1 VSSQS
6 ADVCIIGAGISGLVD
21 AILMAETGRK
31 VVVLEQHSIPGGY
44 LQQFKRKRTV
54 FDVGFHYM
62 GSTQAG
68 HPMRQF
74 MEHLSIW
81 ERVKLIPFPEQ
92 AAIEVRNGERSFAYP
107 GRFDLFKERALS
119 TWPHERAALERLFAD
134 TQRVAQAFKW
144 FALKRGV
151 EYQHPADMDFEP
163 VSFAEYASFIED
175 PWLKEV
181 LAFQTFNLGLFAHEA
196 PWVKHT
202 LAFRS
207 NFDLTCRIEGGGG
220 GMVEALV
227 ARGRELGVEYFFKR
241 EVMAIESEGKRATEI
256 RTTNGEVFAAD
267 TFIAACHPKPI
278 LRCIDD
284 KGIKPMFKQ
293 RIFDLKDSRGAV
305 QLFLRLRAPARSIG
319 ATCIMLRDE
328 AEESHELSMSP
339 LLITNPSAVD
349 GGERGGPRLEAMTY
363 AYSTAFEPWR
373 DQPVLKRGPEYA
385 ALKDE
390 LAQRAIAMIAKVAPE
405 VPDLIEDVYTATPL
419 SDWHYT
425 SNEHGAVFGISHDVS
440 QQGSMRPM
448 PRMRLRNLFFT
459 GHSINMPGICGVFIN
474 AFDTCDLIR
483 DDGVLFDAVA
493 T

>member
-1 VSSQS
+1 VSTKT

-21 AILMAETGRK
+21 AILMAEAGRS

-62 GSTQAG
+62 GSTEPG
-68 HPMRQF
+68 RPMRQF
-74 MEHLSIW
+74 LEHLGIW
-81 ERVKLIPFPEQ
+81 QRVRLLPFPEQ
-92 AAIEVRNGERSFAYP
+92 AAIEVRNGARSFTYP
-107 GRFDLFKERALS
+107 GRFDLFMERAFE
-119 TWPHERAALERLFAD
+119 TWPHERDALERLFAD
-134 TQRVAQAFKW
+134 TASVAAAYKW

-151 EYQHPADMDFEP
+151 DYVHPQDMDFSSE
-163 VSFAEYASFIED
+163 SFAEYASYIED
-175 PWLKEV
+175 PWLREV
-181 LAFQTFNLGLFAHEA
+181 LSFQTFNLGLFAHEA

-220 GMVEALV
+220 GLVEPLIE
-227 ARGRELGVEYFFKR
+227 RGRELGVEYCFKQGVR
-241 EVMAIESEGKRATEI
+241 AIRSEGKRVTEVETE
-256 RTTNGEVFAAD
+256 RGEVVSAE
-267 TFIAACHPKPI
+267 TYIAACHPKPI
-278 LRCIDD
+278 LRCVDD
-284 KGIKPMFKQ
+284 RGIKPMFKQ
-293 RIFDLKDSRGAV
+293 RIFDMKDSRGAV
-305 QLFLRLRAPARSIG
+305 QLFLRLREPVTSIG
-319 ATCIMLRDE
+319 ETCVMLRDE
-328 AEESHELSMSP
+328 DEERNEISMSP
-339 LLITNPSAVD
+339 LLITNPTAVQ
-349 GGERGGPRLEAMTY
+349 GGAAGGARLEAMTY

-373 DQPVLKRGPEYA
+373 DEPVLKRSPEYA

-390 LAQRAIAMIAKVAPE
+390 LAQRAIAMIAQVAPE
-405 VPDLIEDVYTATPL
+405 VPELIEDVYTATPL

-425 SNEHGAVFGISHDVS
+425 RNEHGAVFGISHDVS

-474 AFDTCDLIR
+474 AFDSCDLIR
-483 DDGVLFDAVA
+483 GDDLLFDAVA